1 MRHLG
6 DADVESH
13 FQAMSNLLADPKVLV
28 CPSDVRVPAA
38 YLAGNLS
45 NTNLSYFLGLDAR
58 DTNPQMF
65 LTGDRNLTNGP
76 LPPNRILV
84 LNTNFPLGWTR
95 EMHHYRGNIGLADG
109 SVQQYSNIR
118 LTDALRDE
126 SFTNRL
132 AMP

>member
-1 MRHLG
+1 MRQFG
-6 DADVESH
+6 DANVESH

-28 CPSDVRVPAA
+28 CPSDIWLPAA
-38 YLAGNLS
+38 NLGSGLS
-45 NTNLSYFLGLDAR
+45 NTNLSYFLGLDVQ
-58 DTNPQMF
+58 DTNPQMV

-76 LPPNRILV
+76 LPPDRILV

-95 EMHHYRGNIGLADG
+95 EMHHYQGNIGLADG
-109 SVQQYSNIR
+109 SVQQYSNSR
-118 LTDALRDE
+118 LTEALRNA